1 MTSTSIFFLF
11 FNSFFSRRRR
21 RWEIASKVS
30 AMKRTTKTKEST
42 RFISFQSE
50 KAISNGMMTVGRVAV
65 LNLEYIYLF
74 RRIDSPQRQQQQ
86 QQPPSTRFSSQQ
98 YIKKRRVRLVAPR
111 ALMIGKRK
119 LPLFASS
126 YTPHLY

>member
-1 MTSTSIFFLF
+1 
-11 FNSFFSRRRR
+11 
-21 RWEIASKVS
+21 
-30 AMKRTTKTKEST
+30 MKRTTKTKEST

-86 QQPPSTRFSSQQ
+86 QPPSTRFSSQQ
-98 YIKKRRVRLVAPR
+98 YIKKRRVRLAPR

>member
-1 MTSTSIFFLF
+1 
-11 FNSFFSRRRR
+11 
-21 RWEIASKVS
+21 
-30 AMKRTTKTKEST
+30 
-42 RFISFQSE
+42 
-50 KAISNGMMTVGRVAV
+50 MMTVGRVAV

-86 QQPPSTRFSSQQ
+86 PPTRFSSQQ

>member
-1 MTSTSIFFLF
+1 
-11 FNSFFSRRRR
+11 
-21 RWEIASKVS
+21 
-30 AMKRTTKTKEST
+30 
-42 RFISFQSE
+42 
-50 KAISNGMMTVGRVAV
+50 MMTVGRVAV

-98 YIKKRRVRLVAPR
+98 YIKKRRVRLAPR